1 MAQVKPKSNK
11 QSGKPVPAAKKSVQE
26 KSSTQQKKNKQKA
39 AAEKKK
45 CGCCKWTLGSI
56 FIIALIAGALYYDT
70 EVNGKGVFE
79 KSATG
84 KVLKNAGVLPH
95 VQKSWYTV
103 MGAGARGYKWAE
115 VNVPPYAEPV
125 IKTTCD
131 LWKLARN
138 AACNAYQN
146 GKGYFGAKWPVV
158 AKLIDQYVPNSSGK
172 IEAFAAGVSDL
183 AASSYEKAA
192 ALIKEKVLVGRL
204 SPENI
209 NQALNQTR
217 NAALEYYNQFHK
229 KVDAYAKLK

>member
-1 MAQVKPKSNK
+1 M
-11 QSGKPVPAAKKSVQE
+11 
-26 KSSTQQKKNKQKA
+26 
-39 AAEKKK
+39 
-45 CGCCKWTLGSI
+45 GSI

-115 VNVPPYAEPV
+115 LNVPPYAEPV

-158 AKLIDQYVPNSSGK
+158 AK
-172 IEAFAAGVSDL
+172 FVS
-183 AASSYEKAA
+183 
-192 ALIKEKVLVGRL
+192 V
-204 SPENI
+204 
-209 NQALNQTR
+209 
-217 NAALEYYNQFHK
+217 F
-229 KVDAYAKLK
+229 